1 MFTSA
6 QGIHLRA
13 TVICV
18 VVFEV
23 IETGSHD
30 VAQAGPE
37 LVVNAVA
44 SAS

>member
-6 QGIHLRA
+6 QGDTSESYCYLFCLFLKLLR
-13 TVICV
+13 
-18 VVFEV
+18 
-23 IETGSHD
+23 SHD

-37 LVVNAVA
+37 LVVKAVA